1 MATIGTKTKE
11 KLDDMKRRVESSYKY
26 FQNNYKRYREFRNFA
41 FRETVSEK
49 QRALLNQLNR
59 PVVEFNIV
67 EAPISRLLGEFSKH
81 EPGVLVSPAEGV
93 PVDQKVL
100 DVVEGHLRHIMHE
113 ADKNSFSYE
122 VYKDL
127 LTGGFS
133 VAKVY
138 TDYAS
143 PMSFNQQIYHKRVFD
158 PTLCGFDP
166 MARASHKGDGH
177 YCFEIYPYL
186 LEDFERMFPNVDTYN
201 LSFQRQIEGY
211 TWSYEDSD
219 FQKIVLACDYF
230 EKKIRKM
237 KIVRLANG
245 RVMTEKNYE
254 KLEAYWKKEQVFT
267 QIPKVVGKSR
277 ITEVETV
284 VNYKFLEDQ
293 VIEKTETD
301 YTYLPLVFIDGN
313 SINLVKGTSNNTYQ
327 MTRPYIY
334 NAKGIQ
340 EMVNF
345 AGQTM
350 CNSMENLVQ
359 HKFIVMKES
368 IPQEKDYLEALTDI
382 QRANTIVVNAYS
394 ENDPT
399 KAIPTPIREVQNV
412 PLPPEVTASFQGG
425 APILQEIL
433 GSFSSNLGKNDNDLS
448 GKAVIES
455 TTVGNAAAMPYIVGY
470 LAGLTQISNI
480 EVDLMPKYIVGERT
494 IGIVDKAGKRDY
506 ADVNSQGNPELNYDE
521 KAIKVNIEA
530 GVNFQVQK
538 NQALQQI
545 LGLMQA
551 SPEFAAFMND
561 DGSLPILLDNLQI
574 YGADRLQ
581 EAAEQWV
588 QKKAQMQQQQQQMQQ
603 EAMMQDPRML
613 TAKAKMQQVQI
624 ETQQQQIDMQQTQ
637 IENQL
642 AMAKL
647 QIEKELATSKILEAE
662 AKVTQAQ
669 IDSSIKLTEQE
680 TSHFNHEID
689 AATKLAEIKSRE
701 HDQHLE
707 RHAAGL
713 AERKLEHE
721 IEMSK
726 DKNANP
732 SN

>member
-11 KLDDMKRRVESSYKY
+11 KLDELKRKVESSYKY

-49 QRALLNQLNR
+49 QRSLLNQLNR
-59 PVVEFNIV
+59 PVVEYNIV

-81 EPGVLVSPAEGV
+81 EPGIIVSPAEGV
-93 PVDQKVL
+93 PVQQQVL
-100 DVVEGHLRHIMHE
+100 DLVEGHLRHIMHE

-127 LTGGFS
+127 LSGGFS

-143 PMSFNQQIYHKRVFD
+143 PMSFNQMIYHKRVFD

-166 MARASHKGDGH
+166 LARASHKGDGH

-186 LEDFERMFPNVDTYN
+186 LEDFERMYPNVETRN
-201 LSFQRQIEGY
+201 LSFLRNIEGY

-219 FQKIVLACDYF
+219 FQKIVLCADYF
-230 EKKIRKM
+230 EKKVKKV
-237 KIVRLANG
+237 KIVKLANG
-245 RVMTEKNYE
+245 RVLTEKNYE
-254 KLEAYWKKEQVFT
+254 KLEAYWSKEQVFT
-267 QIPKVVGKSR
+267 QIPKVIGKPR
-277 ITEVETV
+277 VTDITSII
-284 VNYKFLEDQ
+284 NYKFLEDQ
-293 VIEKTETD
+293 MIERTETD
-301 YTYLPLVFIDGN
+301 YTYLPLVFFDGN

-345 AGQTM
+345 AGQTI

-359 HKFIVMKES
+359 HKFIVMKEA
-368 IPQEKDYLEALTDI
+368 IPQEKDYLEALTNI

-399 KAIPTPIREVQNV
+399 KAIPTPIREVMNV
-412 PLPPEVTASFQGG
+412 PLPPEVTATFQGST
-425 APILQEIL
+425 PILQEIL
-433 GSFSSNLGKNDNDLS
+433 GSFASNLGKNDNDLS

-470 LAGLTQISNI
+470 LAGLTQVENI

-494 IGIVDKAGKRDY
+494 IGVVDKAGKRSY
-506 ADVNSQGNPELNYDE
+506 AEVNNGKIDINYDE
-521 KAIKVNIEA
+521 RAIKVNVEA

-538 NQALQQI
+538 NEAMQQI

-551 SPEFAAFMND
+551 SEEFAAFMND

-588 QKKAQMQQQQQQMQQ
+588 QKKGQMQQQAQEQQQQ
-603 EAMMQDPRML
+603 AMMQDPRMI
-613 TAKAKMQQVQI
+613 KAQAEMQKVQLQA
-624 ETQQQQIDMQQTQ
+624 QQNQ

-642 AMAKL
+642 DMAKL
-647 QIEKELATSKILEAE
+647 QIEKELAMSKILEAE

-680 TSHFNHEID
+680 TSNFNHEID

-701 HDQHLE
+701 HDTH
-707 RHAAGL
+707 RDNVKAAHGMHI
-713 AERKLEHE
+713 AERDMVMKERG
-721 IEMSK
+721 K
-726 DKNANP
+726 DKNAHT
-732 SN
+732 SD